1 MTNNQIIFETVQA
14 TFSPDQLTQLVN
26 AVYTPE
32 QIAACRQETRIESES
47 AEDAENIFNALLV
60 AENVHTFQQWKRLGY
75 SVKKGQH
82 AALVC
87 NLWKY
92 TDKPG
97 RAARDAAAAA
107 GEDTPETDPHY
118 YRTRAHLFHRL
129 QVERSR

>member
-1 MTNNQIIFETVQA
+1 MKNNQIIFETVQA
-14 TFSPDQLTQLVN
+14 TFSPDQLTMLVN

-32 QIAACRQETRIESES
+32 QIAARRQGIRVESDS
-47 AEDAENIFNALLV
+47 AEE
-60 AENVHTFQQWKRLGY
+60 AENVFLAVLAAETFHTFQEWKRLGF

-87 NLWKY
+87 SMWKY

-97 RAARDAAAAA
+97 RAVRDAAAAA
-107 GEDTPETDPHY
+107 GEDAPETDPHF

-129 QVERSR
+129 QVERTR